1 MVSSTGGHFM
11 ELMQLIP
18 ALDDINFYIVT
29 EKNPSTVQIVEQYPH
44 YYLIQQQRRGW
55 MFPFKFAYNIII
67 SMIYLLKENPSTIIT
82 TGAGASYPTCKWAKI
97 LGKKSYI

>member
-29 EKNPSTVQIVEQYPH
+29 EKIHLQ
-44 YYLIQQQRRGW
+44 
-55 MFPFKFAYNIII
+55 FKLLNSILIII
-67 SMIYLLKENPSTIIT
+67 
-82 TGAGASYPTCKWAKI
+82 
-97 LGKKSYI
+97 